1 MMESTVFNWLVKKV
15 VKVLIGHI
23 IGGSAGFY
31 RLVEKVVEVL
41 VGHVVVGSDG
51 FSRLYFE

>member
-1 MMESTVFNWLVKKV
+1 MMESTVFNWLVEKV

-23 IGGSAGFY
+23 I
-31 RLVEKVVEVL
+31 
-41 VGHVVVGSDG
+41 VGSDG